1 MDKRLTEDG
10 DEGSRTELASAYLV
24 PQKRLDRQ
32 GFEPGDLFLGR
43 TMSGKPFGIYDDLN
57 VMTCAGTRAGK
68 GVASVIPNLLM
79 FPGTTVV
86 VDPKGEL
93 AEATA
98 AYRRDQLGQ
107 KVIVLDP
114 ANTARID
121 PSLRG
126 TFNPLDELDPE
137 DELEVVAAAQTIAS
151 GIVIP
156 NPNAKEPFWDQTA
169 TNYIQALIL
178 YLINHY
184 PREMCT
190 LQKLRELLSLGDWDL
205 YQEYL
210 ALMREDDPEFEA
222 PASKPRDLL
231 FEEMVAMD
239 HYDGII
245 RESAMKVRLFGDQT
259 QGNVLGG
266 AITHLDFLNEP
277 KLRASLQSASDPE
290 RTFTLSELRRQDR
303 HLTVYL
309 CLPVDMMYH
318 QGRWMRLIVSQI
330 VQYIE
335 RTSFDKRSDY
345 PVLMMIDE
353 FFQLGPIPSIV
364 NTLTYAP
371 GFGLRLWLIVQDL
384 NQLKANYPETW
395 ETILGACGIKQFFGI
410 NDLTTA
416 KYVSEMIGN
425 REIGVPSVATSV
437 NLSTTE
443 GTSQS
448 VSIGRSFSVA
458 RGQSETDT
466 FTVNVGYSNSI
477 AETRSHT
484 TSVGSGTSNTQGLNF
499 GTGTNSSVGTN
510 EGWNTGTNAS
520 ENTGDTLNYDRG
532 NAQHH
537 SGSKSA
543 GKASGTSSGRSGGT
557 STSEGVST
565 SRGSNVQSGTSTSRQ
580 VSDGYSTSQTR
591 TDNYSEAHGRSLAKN
606 FTETE
611 GASET
616 KQDGASSSRTEG
628 QSFTYTMNR
637 QVRPV
642 FRPEELLLAFT
653 RQNLTQLVYVR
664 DYGPLVLFRAPYYAD
679 PDFQRLISYQADFEA
694 QRQEDADD

>member
-1 MDKRLTEDG
+1 MDKRLTVDGED
-10 DEGSRTELASAYLV
+10 GSRTELARAELV
-24 PQKRLDRQ
+24 PQKQLDRQ
-32 GFEPGDLFLGR
+32 GFSKGDLFIGR
-43 TMSGKPFGIYDDLN
+43 TMSGKPFGLYDDMNFL
-57 VMTCAGTRAGK
+57 TCAGTRAGK

-114 ANTARID
+114 AGTANID

-126 TFNPLDELDPE
+126 TFNPLDQLDPL
-137 DELEVVAAAQTIAS
+137 DEYEVVAAAQTIAS

-184 PREMCT
+184 PPEMRT
-190 LQKLRELLSLGDWDL
+190 LQKLRQLLSMGDWDL
-205 YQEYL
+205 FQDYL
-210 ALMREDDPEFEA
+210 ELQREEDPEFEA
-222 PASKPRDLL
+222 PASKAHELL
-231 FEEMVAMD
+231 FKEMVAMD
-239 HYDGII
+239 HYGGVI
-245 RESAMKVRLFGDQT
+245 RESAMKLHLFGEQT

-277 KLRASLQSASDPE
+277 KLKSVLQSNSDPD
-290 RTFTLSELRRQDR
+290 RTFTLADLRRQDQ

-335 RTSFDKRSDY
+335 RTPFNKRTDY

-395 ETILGACGIKQFFGI
+395 ETILGACGVKQFFGV

-416 KYVSEMIGN
+416 KYISEMVGN
-425 REIGVPSVATSV
+425 REIAVPSVATSV
-437 NLSTTE
+437 NLQTSE
-443 GTSQS
+443 GESQS
-448 VSIGRSFSVA
+448 VGIGRSESVTK
-458 RGQSETDT
+458 GSTTTDS
-466 FTVNVGYSNSI
+466 FTVNVGFSKSI
-477 AETRSHT
+477 AETRSH
-484 TSVGSGTSNTQGLNF
+484 SVSQ
-499 GTGTNSSVGTN
+499 GTGTNSSHGTSSGSGTNSNVGTN
-510 EGWNTGTNAS
+510 AGWNTGTQSGAS
-520 ENTGDTLNYDRG
+520 SGESQNFQGGSPNPSSSSKNTGIN
-532 NAQHH
+532 
-537 SGSKSA
+537 SGS
-543 GKASGTSSGRSGGT
+543 SSGRSGG
-557 STSEGVST
+557 SSSSKGVST
-565 SRGSNVQSGTSTSRQ
+565 HQGQNSQSGTSTSRQ
-580 VSDGYSTSQTR
+580 VQDGYSRAETYAQQYGETTGLSHAESTS
-591 TDNYSEAHGRSLAKN
+591 
-606 FTETE
+606 ETE
-611 GASET
+611 GTSET
-616 KQDGASSSRTEG
+616 RQKGINRSATKG
-628 QSFTYTMNR
+628 QTFTYTMNR
-637 QVRPV
+637 QMRPV
-642 FRPEELLLAFT
+642 LRPEEILLAFT

-664 DYGPLVLFRAPYYAD
+664 DYGPMVLFRAPFYAD
-679 PDFQRLISYQADFEA
+679 PDFQRLIEA
-694 QRQEDADD
+694 QEKLEAGEEEKSA

>member
-1 MDKRLTEDG
+1 MDKRLTVD
-10 DEGSRTELASAYLV
+10 DDDGSRTELASAYLV

-43 TMSGKPFGIYDDLN
+43 TMSGKPFGLYDDLN

-114 ANTARID
+114 ANTANID

-126 TFNPLDELDPE
+126 TFNPLDELDPK

-184 PREMCT
+184 PKEMRT

-239 HYDGII
+239 HYGGLI

-277 KLRASLQSASDPE
+277 KLRASLQSATDPE
-290 RTFTLSELRRQDR
+290 RTFTLSELRRQDK

-345 PVLMMIDE
+345 PVLLMIDE

-384 NQLKANYPETW
+384 NQIKANYPETW

-416 KYVSEMIGN
+416 KYVSEMIGK
-425 REIGVPSVATSV
+425 REIGVPSVATTV

-448 VSIGRSFSVA
+448 VSIGRSRSVA
-458 RGQSETDT
+458 RGETETDT

-477 AETRSHT
+477 AETRSRSI
-484 TSVGSGTSNTQGLNF
+484 SVGSGTNTSQGSSY
-499 GTGTNSSVGTN
+499 GAGTNASTGTN
-510 EGWNTGTNAS
+510 EGWNTGSQTGVSGS
-520 ENTGDTLNYDRG
+520 ETLNYERG
-532 NAQHH
+532 NQQHH
-537 SGSKSA
+537 SGSKNTGSS
-543 GKASGTSSGRSGGT
+543 SGTSSGRSGGH
-557 STSEGVST
+557 SSSQGVS
-565 SRGSNVQSGTSTSRQ
+565 SNQSKNFQSGSSTSRQ
-580 VSDGYSTSQTR
+580 ATDGISTSSTH
-591 TDNYSEAHGRSLAKN
+591 TDTYSEARGGS
-606 FTETE
+606 FGTSYTETDGE
-611 GASET
+611 SET
-616 KQDGASSSRTEG
+616 RQDGTSSSQTKG

-637 QVRPV
+637 QMRPV
-642 FRPEELLLAFT
+642 FHPEELLLAFT

-679 PDFQRLISYQADFEA
+679 PDFQRLISYQEDFE
-694 QRQEDADD
+694 RKHEEPTND